1 MHCID
6 TRALAHTLVY
16 GPKSGWGARFGCD
29 ARTITALAIVSVV
42 LHGLDLATGIRMML
56 VLGIQAEQN
65 PLARVLFQAG
75 GPVGLAVAKLGIVL
89 TGVLLLVWLARVGRA
104 RLSRNALLAVG
115 LLGLLGFSS
124 NFV

>member
-65 PLARVLFQAG
+65 PLARVLFQAV
-75 GPVGLAVAKLGIVL
+75 GPVGLAVREVGIGRTGLGLV
-89 TGVLLLVWLARVGRA
+89 VWL
-104 RLSRNALLAVG
+104 
-115 LLGLLGFSS
+115 
-124 NFV
+124 